1 VKEGAA
7 ASSVQVVEDAARGLG
22 GQC

>member
-7 ASSVQVVEDAARGLG
+7 ASSVQVVKDAARGLG